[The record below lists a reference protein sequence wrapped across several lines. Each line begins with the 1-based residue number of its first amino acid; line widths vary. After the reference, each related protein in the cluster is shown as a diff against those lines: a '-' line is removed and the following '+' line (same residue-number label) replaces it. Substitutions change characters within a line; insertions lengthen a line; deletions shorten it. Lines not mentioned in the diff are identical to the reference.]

1 LTPPGVSASLT
12 SMTDEPTVAG
22 LQQRITELEEQ
33 VAELTGQLHAAGEH
47 PHADPGEDKEWGEF
61 NPG

>member
-1 LTPPGVSASLT
+1 MTLRGVGASLT
-12 SMTDEPTVAG
+12 CMTDEPTVAE

-33 VAELTGQLHAAGEH
+33 VAELKGQLQGAIEY
-47 PHADPGEDKEWGEF
+47 PHAEPGEDKEWGEF

>member
-1 LTPPGVSASLT
+1 MTLRGVSASLT
-12 SMTDEPTVAG
+12 FMTDEPTVAE

-33 VAELTGQLHAAGEH
+33 VAELKGQLQGASGHS
-47 PHADPGEDKEWGEF
+47 HADPGEDKEWGEF

>member
-1 LTPPGVSASLT
+1 
-12 SMTDEPTVAG
+12 MTDEPTVAE

-33 VAELTGQLHAAGEH
+33 VAELKGRLQGAAAHQHAE
-47 PHADPGEDKEWGEF
+47 PGEDKEWGEF

>member
-1 LTPPGVSASLT
+1 MTVPGVSASLA
-12 SMTDEPTVAG
+12 SMADEPTVAE

-33 VAELTGQLHAAGEH
+33 VAELQGRLRAAGEH
-47 PHADPGEDKEWGEF
+47 PHPDPGEDKAWGEF

>member
-1 LTPPGVSASLT
+1 MA
-12 SMTDEPTVAG
+12 DEPTVAA
-22 LQQRITELEEQ
+22 LQQRISELEEQ
-33 VAELTGQLHAAGEH
+33 VAELQGQLHEAGEH

>member
-1 LTPPGVSASLT
+1 
-12 SMTDEPTVAG
+12 MTDEPTVAE

-33 VAELTGQLHAAGEH
+33 VAELKGQLQGASGH